1 MRPPCPPPRLQLLM
15 RTYFRDY
22 GLPHA
27 NKDTIAPLFRDELMP
42 HEAAYIKAKS
52 L

>member
-1 MRPPCPPPRLQLLM
+1 M
-15 RTYFRDY
+15 RTYFADY

-27 NKDTIAPLFRDELMP
+27 NTDDIAPRFRDDLMP
-42 HEAAYIKAKS
+42 HEAAYIKARS